1 VDHLWAPWRMGYVS
15 AEQPKGCIFCTKPAA
30 GDDEA
35 NQILH
40 RGDLVF
46 IMLNAFPYNSG
57 HLMIAPFRHIGDPL
71 ELEPQESS
79 ELLYSIRIAIEV
91 LRDSL
96 EPEGINIGM
105 NVGRAAGAGYAD
117 HLHVHVV
124 PRWSG
129 DTNFM
134 AITADT
140 RVVPEALADS
150 YRKLK
155 QALDKRGRSQSPD
168 Q

>member
-1 VDHLWAPWRMGYVS
+1 MGYVS

-40 RGDLVF
+40 RGDLVC
-46 IMLNAFPYNSG
+46 IMLNAFPYNTG

-71 ELEPQESS
+71 DLTPQESS
-79 ELLYSIRIAIEV
+79 EALYAIRIAVEI
-91 LRDSL
+91 LRLAFS
-96 EPEGINIGM
+96 PEGFNIGM
-105 NVGRAAGAGYAD
+105 NIGHVAGAGFAD
-117 HLHVHVV
+117 HFHVHVV

-134 AITADT
+134 AVTADT
-140 RVVPEALADS
+140 RVVPEALTDT
-150 YRKLK
+150 YRRLK
-155 QALDKRGRSQSPD
+155 QALAQRAEQQSER
-168 Q
+168 